1 MRVRSGAAVCV
12 LSAGGGPAAAL
23 ARGAGL
29 YCRRGVVVDSA
40 LASITDPRVHAIGD
54 CAEFGGRTTGFVPP
68 AWEQA
73 VVLAEIL
80 TGSDQTYDGSR
91 SVARLRASELE
102 VAVLGE
108 PERSEERRVGEECV
122 SKCSSGLSG
131 GQ

>member
-1 MRVRSGAAVCV
+1 MIRRPPRSTRTDTLFPYTTLFRSRAVRWTEDGLRLDNGYTLDADLIV
-12 LSAGGGPAAAL
+12 LTAGGRPSTAL

-80 TGSDQTYDGSR
+80 TGSEEHP
-91 SVARLRASELE
+91 SEL
-102 VAVLGE
+102 
-108 PERSEERRVGEECV
+108 
-122 SKCSSGLSG
+122 
-131 GQ
+131 Q